1 MVHAK
6 TSKKSL
12 AEKLAVE
19 GLSISYSRV
28 QEIQDNITSQICQ
41 QYLDEGIVCPRNIEK
56 KDYLLLPRLIM

>member
-41 QYLDEGIVCPRNIEK
+41 QYLDEGIVYPRNIEK